1 MKLTHK
7 SLLAGVLTLAFAVA
21 PLAAIACSEG
31 TQKGDR
37 GDRTEQGT
45 TRT

>member
-1 MKLTHK
+1 MKLTIK
-7 SLLAGVLTLAFAVA
+7 PLLAGVLTLAFVAA
-21 PLAAIACSEG
+21 PLAAIACTEG
-31 TQKGDR
+31 TQKGDS